1 MALYREIVTKAV
13 IGKGKKYF
21 KNNYNLLAEHNAN
34 TILGCWVINH
44 KFKGTVVGD
53 KVVID
58 GNFDINIWYSYDEDK
73 KTGVATK
80 NISYT
85 ETVNVKTKTGTS
97 IEGSDIIVRALKQ
110 PSCSNVKIKDDVIDF
125 DIEKELGIEVVND
138 AKVKIAIEDDE
149 DPWDTIDDDIEEV
162 DKKIDDSDILR
173 FQIATEDENYTKI
186 NEYHEEDFESMCG
199 YDAFKYLSSYHFV
212 EPAWCYVIRKNY
224 YIENK
229 FSFKKG
235 VYHED
240 FGLIP
245 YVIYKARKVKSIDFI
260 GYYYIQRNG
269 SIMNNNDY
277 KKTVKKAF
285 DMIEQYKTMRLFAKN
300 INRKNN
306 LDDYFLSYI
315 SNSVIVKARELKK
328 DEKKVYINELKKL
341 NVFDGVLVNTRIRR
355 FKKYLMKHNLNLYL
369 KVVR

>member
-1 MALYREIVTKAV
+1 MIKYSFIVPVYNTEKYLKKCLDSLVNQTYKDFEI
-13 IGKGKKYF
+13 I
-21 KNNYNLLAEHNAN
+21 
-34 TILGCWVINH
+34 
-44 KFKGTVVGD
+44 
-53 KVVID
+53 
-58 GNFDINIWYSYDEDK
+58 
-73 KTGVATK
+73 
-80 NISYT
+80 
-85 ETVNVKTKTGTS
+85 
-97 IEGSDIIVRALKQ
+97 
-110 PSCSNVKIKDDVIDF
+110 
-125 DIEKELGIEVVND
+125 VVND
-138 AKVKIAIEDDE
+138 GSTDKSSSIISKYQKKYKNIIVIDKENEGLSMARNRGVQKSSGKYIIFVDSDDYVSNKLL
-149 DPWDTIDDDIEEV
+149 EEV

-173 FQIATEDENYTKI
+173 FQIATEDEEYTKI
-186 NEYHEEDFESMCG
+186 NEYHEEGFESMCG

-245 YVIYKARKVKSIDFI
+245 YVIYKARKVKSIDYI
-260 GYYYIQRNG
+260 GYHYVQRNG

-285 DMIEQYKTMRLFAKN
+285 DMLEQYKTMRLFAKN

-341 NVFDGVLVNTRIRR
+341 NVFDGALVNTRIRR

>member
-1 MALYREIVTKAV
+1 MIKYSFIVPVYNTEKYLKKCLDSLVNQTYKDFEI
-13 IGKGKKYF
+13 I
-21 KNNYNLLAEHNAN
+21 
-34 TILGCWVINH
+34 
-44 KFKGTVVGD
+44 
-53 KVVID
+53 
-58 GNFDINIWYSYDEDK
+58 
-73 KTGVATK
+73 
-80 NISYT
+80 
-85 ETVNVKTKTGTS
+85 
-97 IEGSDIIVRALKQ
+97 
-110 PSCSNVKIKDDVIDF
+110 
-125 DIEKELGIEVVND
+125 VVND
-138 AKVKIAIEDDE
+138 GSTDKSSSIISKYQKKYKNIIVIDKENEGLSMARNRGVQKSSGKYIIFVDSDDYVSNKLL
-149 DPWDTIDDDIEEV
+149 EEV

-173 FQIATEDENYTKI
+173 FQIATEDEGYTKI
-186 NEYHEEDFESMCG
+186 NEYHEEGFESMCG

-245 YVIYKARKVKSIDFI
+245 YVIYKARKVKSVDFI

-285 DMIEQYKTMRLFAKN
+285 DMLEQYKTMRLFAKN

>member
-1 MALYREIVTKAV
+1 MIKYSFIVPVYNTEKYLKKCLDSLVNQTYKDFEI
-13 IGKGKKYF
+13 I
-21 KNNYNLLAEHNAN
+21 
-34 TILGCWVINH
+34 
-44 KFKGTVVGD
+44 
-53 KVVID
+53 
-58 GNFDINIWYSYDEDK
+58 
-73 KTGVATK
+73 
-80 NISYT
+80 
-85 ETVNVKTKTGTS
+85 
-97 IEGSDIIVRALKQ
+97 
-110 PSCSNVKIKDDVIDF
+110 
-125 DIEKELGIEVVND
+125 VVND
-138 AKVKIAIEDDE
+138 GSTDKSSSIISKYQKKYKNIIVIDKENEGLSMARNRGVQKSSGKYIIFVDSDDYVSNKLL
-149 DPWDTIDDDIEEV
+149 EEV

-173 FQIATEDENYTKI
+173 FQIATEDEEYTKI
-186 NEYHEEDFESMCG
+186 NEYHEEGFESMCG
-199 YDAFKYLSSYHFV
+199 YDAFRYLSSYHFV

-245 YVIYKARKVKSIDFI
+245 YVIYKARKVKSVDFI

-285 DMIEQYKTMRLFAKN
+285 DMLEQYKTMRLFAKN

-341 NVFDGVLVNTRIRR
+341 NVFDGMLVNTRIRR

>member
-1 MALYREIVTKAV
+1 MMKYSFIVPVYNTEKYLKKCLDSLVNQTYKDFEIIVVNDGSTDESYK
-13 IGKGKKYF
+13 IISRYKNKY
-21 KNNYNLLAEHNAN
+21 
-34 TILGCWVINH
+34 
-44 KFKGTVVGD
+44 
-53 KVVID
+53 
-58 GNFDINIWYSYDEDK
+58 
-73 KTGVATK
+73 K
-80 NISYT
+80 NISVINQ
-85 ETVNVKTKTGTS
+85 EN
-97 IEGSDIIVRALKQ
+97 EGLSMARNRGVQKSSGKYIIFVDSDDYVSDKLLENIDKEM
-110 PSCSNVKIKDDVIDF
+110 DDC
-125 DIEKELGIEVVND
+125 
-138 AKVKIAIEDDE
+138 
-149 DPWDTIDDDIEEV
+149 
-162 DKKIDDSDILR
+162 DILR
-173 FQIATEDENYTKI
+173 FQIATLNECYTEEK
-186 NEYHEEDFESMCG
+186 EYHEEGFSARSGFE
-199 YDAFKYLSSYHFV
+199 AFKYLSSYHFV

-277 KKTVKKAF
+277 KKSVKKAF
-285 DMIEQYKTMRLFAKN
+285 DMLEQYKTMRLFAKN
-300 INRKNN
+300 INKKNN

-328 DEKKVYINELKKL
+328 DERKIYVSELKKL
-341 NVFDGVLVNTRIRR
+341 NAFDGILVNTVSRK
-355 FKKYLMKHNLNLYL
+355 FKKYLMKYNLNLYL

>member
-1 MALYREIVTKAV
+1 MIKYSFIVPVYNTEKYLKKCLDSLVNQTYKDFEI
-13 IGKGKKYF
+13 I
-21 KNNYNLLAEHNAN
+21 
-34 TILGCWVINH
+34 
-44 KFKGTVVGD
+44 
-53 KVVID
+53 
-58 GNFDINIWYSYDEDK
+58 
-73 KTGVATK
+73 
-80 NISYT
+80 
-85 ETVNVKTKTGTS
+85 
-97 IEGSDIIVRALKQ
+97 
-110 PSCSNVKIKDDVIDF
+110 
-125 DIEKELGIEVVND
+125 VVND
-138 AKVKIAIEDDE
+138 GSTDKSSNIISKYQKKYKNIIVIDKENEGLSMARNRGVQKSSGKYIIFVDSDDYVSNKLL
-149 DPWDTIDDDIEEV
+149 EEV

-173 FQIATEDENYTKI
+173 FQIATEDEEYTKI
-186 NEYHEEDFESMCG
+186 NEYHEESFESMCG

-212 EPAWCYVIRKNY
+212 EPAWSYVIRKNY

-229 FSFKKG
+229 FSFKRG

-245 YVIYKARKVKSIDFI
+245 YVIYKARKVKSVDFI

-285 DMIEQYKTMRLFAKN
+285 DMLEQYKTMRLFAKN

-341 NVFDGVLVNTRIRR
+341 NVFDGVLVNTKIRR

>member
-1 MALYREIVTKAV
+1 MIKYSFIVPVYNTEKYLKKCLDSLVNQTYKDFEI
-13 IGKGKKYF
+13 I
-21 KNNYNLLAEHNAN
+21 
-34 TILGCWVINH
+34 
-44 KFKGTVVGD
+44 
-53 KVVID
+53 
-58 GNFDINIWYSYDEDK
+58 
-73 KTGVATK
+73 
-80 NISYT
+80 
-85 ETVNVKTKTGTS
+85 
-97 IEGSDIIVRALKQ
+97 
-110 PSCSNVKIKDDVIDF
+110 
-125 DIEKELGIEVVND
+125 VVND
-138 AKVKIAIEDDE
+138 GSTDKSSNIISKYQKKYKNIIVIDKENEGLSMARNRGVQKSSGKYIIFVDSDDYVSNKLL
-149 DPWDTIDDDIEEV
+149 EEV

-173 FQIATEDENYTKI
+173 FQIATEDEDYTKI
-186 NEYHEEDFESMCG
+186 NEYHEEEFESMRG

-285 DMIEQYKTMRLFAKN
+285 DMLEQYKTMRLFAKN

-341 NVFDGVLVNTRIRR
+341 NVFDGVLVNARIRR

>member
-1 MALYREIVTKAV
+1 MIKYSFIVPVYNTEKFLKKCLDSLVNQTYKDFEI
-13 IGKGKKYF
+13 I
-21 KNNYNLLAEHNAN
+21 
-34 TILGCWVINH
+34 
-44 KFKGTVVGD
+44 
-53 KVVID
+53 
-58 GNFDINIWYSYDEDK
+58 
-73 KTGVATK
+73 
-80 NISYT
+80 
-85 ETVNVKTKTGTS
+85 
-97 IEGSDIIVRALKQ
+97 
-110 PSCSNVKIKDDVIDF
+110 
-125 DIEKELGIEVVND
+125 VVND
-138 AKVKIAIEDDE
+138 GSTDKSSSIISKYQKKYKNIIVIDKENEGLSMARNRGVQKSSGKYIIFVDSDDYVSNKLL
-149 DPWDTIDDDIEEV
+149 EEV

-173 FQIATEDENYTKI
+173 FQIATEDEEYTKI
-186 NEYHEEDFESMCG
+186 NEYHEEGFESMCG

-229 FSFKKG
+229 FSFKKD

-245 YVIYKARKVKSIDFI
+245 HVIYKARKVKSIDFI

-285 DMIEQYKTMRLFAKN
+285 DMLEQYKTMRLFAKN

-341 NVFDGVLVNTRIRR
+341 NVFDGVIVNTRIRR

>member
-1 MALYREIVTKAV
+1 MIKYSFIVPVYNTEKYLKKCLDSLVNQTYKDFEI
-13 IGKGKKYF
+13 I
-21 KNNYNLLAEHNAN
+21 
-34 TILGCWVINH
+34 
-44 KFKGTVVGD
+44 
-53 KVVID
+53 
-58 GNFDINIWYSYDEDK
+58 
-73 KTGVATK
+73 
-80 NISYT
+80 
-85 ETVNVKTKTGTS
+85 
-97 IEGSDIIVRALKQ
+97 
-110 PSCSNVKIKDDVIDF
+110 
-125 DIEKELGIEVVND
+125 VVND
-138 AKVKIAIEDDE
+138 GSTDKSSSIISKYQKKYKNIIVINKENEGLSMARNRGVQKSSGKYIIFVDSDDYVSNKLL
-149 DPWDTIDDDIEEV
+149 EEV

-173 FQIATEDENYTKI
+173 FQIATEDEEYTKI
-186 NEYHEEDFESMCG
+186 NEYHEEGFESMCG

-229 FSFKKG
+229 FSFKKD

-245 YVIYKARKVKSIDFI
+245 YVIYKARKVKSIDFV

-285 DMIEQYKTMRLFAKN
+285 DMLEQYKTMRLFAKN

>member
-1 MALYREIVTKAV
+1 MIKYSFIVPVYNTEKYLKKCLDSLVNQTYKDFEI
-13 IGKGKKYF
+13 I
-21 KNNYNLLAEHNAN
+21 
-34 TILGCWVINH
+34 
-44 KFKGTVVGD
+44 
-53 KVVID
+53 
-58 GNFDINIWYSYDEDK
+58 
-73 KTGVATK
+73 
-80 NISYT
+80 
-85 ETVNVKTKTGTS
+85 
-97 IEGSDIIVRALKQ
+97 
-110 PSCSNVKIKDDVIDF
+110 
-125 DIEKELGIEVVND
+125 VVND
-138 AKVKIAIEDDE
+138 GSTDKSSNIISKYQKKYKNIIVIDKENEGLSMARNRGVQKSSGKYIIFVDSDDYVSNKLL
-149 DPWDTIDDDIEEV
+149 EEV

-173 FQIATEDENYTKI
+173 FQIATEDEEYTKI
-186 NEYHEEDFESMCG
+186 NEYHEEGFESMCG

-229 FSFKKG
+229 FSFKNG

-285 DMIEQYKTMRLFAKN
+285 DMLEQYKTMRLFAKN

-341 NVFDGVLVNTRIRR
+341 NVFDGVLVNKRIRR

>member
-1 MALYREIVTKAV
+1 MIKYSFIVPVYNTEKYLKKCLDSLVNQTYKDFEI
-13 IGKGKKYF
+13 I
-21 KNNYNLLAEHNAN
+21 
-34 TILGCWVINH
+34 
-44 KFKGTVVGD
+44 
-53 KVVID
+53 
-58 GNFDINIWYSYDEDK
+58 
-73 KTGVATK
+73 
-80 NISYT
+80 
-85 ETVNVKTKTGTS
+85 
-97 IEGSDIIVRALKQ
+97 
-110 PSCSNVKIKDDVIDF
+110 
-125 DIEKELGIEVVND
+125 VVND
-138 AKVKIAIEDDE
+138 GSTDKSSNIISKYQKKYKNIIVIDKENEGLSMARNRGVQKSSGKYIIFVDSDDYVSNKLL
-149 DPWDTIDDDIEEV
+149 EEV

-173 FQIATEDENYTKI
+173 FQIATEDEEYTKI
-186 NEYHEEDFESMCG
+186 NEYHEESFESMCG

-285 DMIEQYKTMRLFAKN
+285 DMLEQYKTMRLFAKN

>member
-1 MALYREIVTKAV
+1 MIKYSFIVPVYNTEKFLKKCLDSLVNQTYKDFEI
-13 IGKGKKYF
+13 I
-21 KNNYNLLAEHNAN
+21 
-34 TILGCWVINH
+34 
-44 KFKGTVVGD
+44 
-53 KVVID
+53 
-58 GNFDINIWYSYDEDK
+58 
-73 KTGVATK
+73 
-80 NISYT
+80 
-85 ETVNVKTKTGTS
+85 
-97 IEGSDIIVRALKQ
+97 
-110 PSCSNVKIKDDVIDF
+110 
-125 DIEKELGIEVVND
+125 VVND
-138 AKVKIAIEDDE
+138 GSTDKSSNIISKYQKKYKNIIVIDKENERLSMARNRGVQKSSGKYIIFVDSDDYVSNKLL
-149 DPWDTIDDDIEEV
+149 EEV

-173 FQIATEDENYTKI
+173 FQIATEDEEYTKI
-186 NEYHEEDFESMCG
+186 NEYHEEGFESMCG

-229 FSFKKG
+229 FSFKKD

-245 YVIYKARKVKSIDFI
+245 HVIYKARKVKSIDFI

-285 DMIEQYKTMRLFAKN
+285 DMLEQYKTMRLFAKN

-341 NVFDGVLVNTRIRR
+341 NVFDGVIVNTRIRR

>member
-1 MALYREIVTKAV
+1 MIKYSFIVPVYNTEKYLKKCLDSLVNQTYKDFEI
-13 IGKGKKYF
+13 I
-21 KNNYNLLAEHNAN
+21 
-34 TILGCWVINH
+34 
-44 KFKGTVVGD
+44 
-53 KVVID
+53 
-58 GNFDINIWYSYDEDK
+58 
-73 KTGVATK
+73 
-80 NISYT
+80 
-85 ETVNVKTKTGTS
+85 
-97 IEGSDIIVRALKQ
+97 
-110 PSCSNVKIKDDVIDF
+110 
-125 DIEKELGIEVVND
+125 VVND
-138 AKVKIAIEDDE
+138 GSTDKSSNIISKYQKKYKNIIVIDKENEGLSMARNRGVQKSSGKYIIFVDSDDYVSNKLL
-149 DPWDTIDDDIEEV
+149 EEV

-173 FQIATEDENYTKI
+173 FQIATEDEEYTKI
-186 NEYHEEDFESMCG
+186 NEYHEEGFESMCG

-285 DMIEQYKTMRLFAKN
+285 DMLEQYKTMRLFAKN

-328 DEKKVYINELKKL
+328 DEKKVYINELKKS

>member
-1 MALYREIVTKAV
+1 MIKYSFIVPVYNTEKYLKKCLDSLVNQTYKDFEI
-13 IGKGKKYF
+13 I
-21 KNNYNLLAEHNAN
+21 
-34 TILGCWVINH
+34 
-44 KFKGTVVGD
+44 
-53 KVVID
+53 
-58 GNFDINIWYSYDEDK
+58 
-73 KTGVATK
+73 
-80 NISYT
+80 
-85 ETVNVKTKTGTS
+85 
-97 IEGSDIIVRALKQ
+97 
-110 PSCSNVKIKDDVIDF
+110 
-125 DIEKELGIEVVND
+125 VVND
-138 AKVKIAIEDDE
+138 GSTDKSSSIISKYQKKYKNIIVIDKENEGLSMARNRGVQKSSGKYIIFVDSDDYVSNKLL
-149 DPWDTIDDDIEEV
+149 EEV

-173 FQIATEDENYTKI
+173 FQLATEDEEYTKI
-186 NEYHEEDFESMCG
+186 NEYHEEGFESMCG

-285 DMIEQYKTMRLFAKN
+285 DMLEQYKTMRLFAKN

>member
-1 MALYREIVTKAV
+1 MIKYSFIVPVYNTEKYLKKCLDSLVNQTYKDFEI
-13 IGKGKKYF
+13 I
-21 KNNYNLLAEHNAN
+21 
-34 TILGCWVINH
+34 
-44 KFKGTVVGD
+44 
-53 KVVID
+53 
-58 GNFDINIWYSYDEDK
+58 
-73 KTGVATK
+73 
-80 NISYT
+80 
-85 ETVNVKTKTGTS
+85 
-97 IEGSDIIVRALKQ
+97 
-110 PSCSNVKIKDDVIDF
+110 
-125 DIEKELGIEVVND
+125 VVND
-138 AKVKIAIEDDE
+138 GSTDKSSSIISKYQKKYKNIIVINKENEGLSMARNRGVQKSSGKYIIFVDSDDYVSNKLL
-149 DPWDTIDDDIEEV
+149 EEV

-173 FQIATEDENYTKI
+173 FQIATEDEEYTKI
-186 NEYHEEDFESMCG
+186 NEYHEEGFESMCG
-199 YDAFKYLSSYHFV
+199 YDAFRYLSSYHFV

-245 YVIYKARKVKSIDFI
+245 YVIYKARKVKSIDYI
-260 GYYYIQRNG
+260 GYHYVQRNG

-285 DMIEQYKTMRLFAKN
+285 DMLEQYKTMRLFAKN

-341 NVFDGVLVNTRIRR
+341 NVFDGMLVNTRIRR

>member
-1 MALYREIVTKAV
+1 MIKYSFIVPVYNTEKYLKKCLDSLINQTYKDFEI
-13 IGKGKKYF
+13 I
-21 KNNYNLLAEHNAN
+21 
-34 TILGCWVINH
+34 
-44 KFKGTVVGD
+44 
-53 KVVID
+53 
-58 GNFDINIWYSYDEDK
+58 
-73 KTGVATK
+73 
-80 NISYT
+80 
-85 ETVNVKTKTGTS
+85 
-97 IEGSDIIVRALKQ
+97 
-110 PSCSNVKIKDDVIDF
+110 
-125 DIEKELGIEVVND
+125 VVND
-138 AKVKIAIEDDE
+138 GSTDKSSNIISRYQKKYKNIIVIDKENEGLSMARNRGVQKSSGKYIIFVDSDDYVSNKLL
-149 DPWDTIDDDIEEV
+149 EEV

-186 NEYHEEDFESMCG
+186 NEYHEEGFESMCG

-212 EPAWCYVIRKNY
+212 EPAWCYVIRRDY

-285 DMIEQYKTMRLFAKN
+285 DMLEQYKTMRLFAKN

-328 DEKKVYINELKKL
+328 DERKVYKHELIKL
-341 NVFDGVLVNTRIRR
+341 NVFDGVLVNTGIRR

-369 KVVR
+369 KVVK

>member
-1 MALYREIVTKAV
+1 MIKYSFIVPVYNTEKYLKKCLDSLVNQTYKDFEI
-13 IGKGKKYF
+13 I
-21 KNNYNLLAEHNAN
+21 
-34 TILGCWVINH
+34 
-44 KFKGTVVGD
+44 
-53 KVVID
+53 
-58 GNFDINIWYSYDEDK
+58 
-73 KTGVATK
+73 
-80 NISYT
+80 
-85 ETVNVKTKTGTS
+85 
-97 IEGSDIIVRALKQ
+97 
-110 PSCSNVKIKDDVIDF
+110 
-125 DIEKELGIEVVND
+125 VVND
-138 AKVKIAIEDDE
+138 GSTDKSSNIISKYQKKYKNIIVIDKENEGLSMARNRGVQKSSGKYIIFVDSDDYVSNKLL
-149 DPWDTIDDDIEEV
+149 EEV
-162 DKKIDDSDILR
+162 DKKIDDNDILR

-186 NEYHEEDFESMCG
+186 NEYHEEGFESMCG

-285 DMIEQYKTMRLFAKN
+285 DMLEQYKTMRLFAKN

-341 NVFDGVLVNTRIRR
+341 NVFDGVLVNTRIRK

-369 KVVR
+369 

>member
-1 MALYREIVTKAV
+1 MIKYSFIVPVYNTEKYLKKCLDSLVNQTYKDFEI
-13 IGKGKKYF
+13 I
-21 KNNYNLLAEHNAN
+21 
-34 TILGCWVINH
+34 
-44 KFKGTVVGD
+44 
-53 KVVID
+53 
-58 GNFDINIWYSYDEDK
+58 
-73 KTGVATK
+73 
-80 NISYT
+80 
-85 ETVNVKTKTGTS
+85 
-97 IEGSDIIVRALKQ
+97 
-110 PSCSNVKIKDDVIDF
+110 
-125 DIEKELGIEVVND
+125 VVND
-138 AKVKIAIEDDE
+138 GSTDKSSSIISKYQKKYKNIIVIDKENEGLSMARNRGVQKSSGKYIIFVDSDDYVSNKLL
-149 DPWDTIDDDIEEV
+149 EEV

-173 FQIATEDENYTKI
+173 FQIATEDEEYTKI
-186 NEYHEEDFESMCG
+186 NEYHEEGFESMCG

-229 FSFKKG
+229 FSFKKD

-245 YVIYKARKVKSIDFI
+245 HVVYKARKVKSIDFI

-285 DMIEQYKTMRLFAKN
+285 DMLEQYKTMRLFAKN

>member
-1 MALYREIVTKAV
+1 MIKYSFIVPVYNTEKYLKKCLDSLVNQTYKDFEI
-13 IGKGKKYF
+13 I
-21 KNNYNLLAEHNAN
+21 
-34 TILGCWVINH
+34 
-44 KFKGTVVGD
+44 
-53 KVVID
+53 
-58 GNFDINIWYSYDEDK
+58 
-73 KTGVATK
+73 
-80 NISYT
+80 
-85 ETVNVKTKTGTS
+85 
-97 IEGSDIIVRALKQ
+97 
-110 PSCSNVKIKDDVIDF
+110 
-125 DIEKELGIEVVND
+125 VVND
-138 AKVKIAIEDDE
+138 GSTDKSSNIISKYQKKYKNIIVIDKENEGLSMARNRGVQKSSGKYIIFVDSDDYVSNKLL
-149 DPWDTIDDDIEEV
+149 EEV

-173 FQIATEDENYTKI
+173 FQIATEDEEYTKI
-186 NEYHEEDFESMCG
+186 NEYHEEEFESMCG

-245 YVIYKARKVKSIDFI
+245 YVIYKARKVKSVGFI

-285 DMIEQYKTMRLFAKN
+285 DMLEQYKTMRLFAKN

-341 NVFDGVLVNTRIRR
+341 NVFDGVLVNTKIRR

>member
-1 MALYREIVTKAV
+1 MIKYSFIVPVYNTEKYLKKCLDSLVNQTYKDFEI
-13 IGKGKKYF
+13 I
-21 KNNYNLLAEHNAN
+21 
-34 TILGCWVINH
+34 
-44 KFKGTVVGD
+44 
-53 KVVID
+53 
-58 GNFDINIWYSYDEDK
+58 
-73 KTGVATK
+73 
-80 NISYT
+80 
-85 ETVNVKTKTGTS
+85 
-97 IEGSDIIVRALKQ
+97 
-110 PSCSNVKIKDDVIDF
+110 
-125 DIEKELGIEVVND
+125 VVND
-138 AKVKIAIEDDE
+138 GSTDKSSNIISKYQKKYKNIIVIDKENEGLSMARNRGVQKSSGKYIIFVDSDDYVSNKLL
-149 DPWDTIDDDIEEV
+149 EEV

-173 FQIATEDENYTKI
+173 FQIATEDEGYTKI
-186 NEYHEEDFESMCG
+186 SEYHEEGFESMCG

-260 GYYYIQRNG
+260 GYYYIQRNS

-285 DMIEQYKTMRLFAKN
+285 DMLEQYKTMRLFAKN

>member
-1 MALYREIVTKAV
+1 MIKYSFIVPVYNTEKFLKKCLDSLVNQTYKDFEI
-13 IGKGKKYF
+13 I
-21 KNNYNLLAEHNAN
+21 
-34 TILGCWVINH
+34 
-44 KFKGTVVGD
+44 
-53 KVVID
+53 
-58 GNFDINIWYSYDEDK
+58 
-73 KTGVATK
+73 
-80 NISYT
+80 
-85 ETVNVKTKTGTS
+85 
-97 IEGSDIIVRALKQ
+97 
-110 PSCSNVKIKDDVIDF
+110 
-125 DIEKELGIEVVND
+125 VVND
-138 AKVKIAIEDDE
+138 GSTDKSSNIISKYQKKYKNVIVIDKENEGLSMARNRGVQKSSGKYIIFVDSDDYVSNKLL
-149 DPWDTIDDDIEEV
+149 EEV

-173 FQIATEDENYTKI
+173 FQIATEDEEYTKI
-186 NEYHEEDFESMCG
+186 NEYHEEGFESMCG

-245 YVIYKARKVKSIDFI
+245 YVIYKSRKVKSIDFI

-285 DMIEQYKTMRLFAKN
+285 DMLEQYKTMRLFAKN

>member
-1 MALYREIVTKAV
+1 MIKYSFIVPVYNTEKYLKKCLDSLVNQTYKDFEI
-13 IGKGKKYF
+13 I
-21 KNNYNLLAEHNAN
+21 
-34 TILGCWVINH
+34 
-44 KFKGTVVGD
+44 
-53 KVVID
+53 
-58 GNFDINIWYSYDEDK
+58 
-73 KTGVATK
+73 
-80 NISYT
+80 
-85 ETVNVKTKTGTS
+85 
-97 IEGSDIIVRALKQ
+97 
-110 PSCSNVKIKDDVIDF
+110 
-125 DIEKELGIEVVND
+125 VVND
-138 AKVKIAIEDDE
+138 GSTDKSSNIISKYQKKYKNIIVIDKENEGLSMARNRGVQKSSGKYIIFVDSDDYVSNKLL
-149 DPWDTIDDDIEEV
+149 EEV

-173 FQIATEDENYTKI
+173 FQIATEDEEYTKI
-186 NEYHEEDFESMCG
+186 NEYHEEGFESMCG
-199 YDAFKYLSSYHFV
+199 YDAFRYLSSYRFV
-212 EPAWCYVIRKNY
+212 EPACCYVIRKNY

-285 DMIEQYKTMRLFAKN
+285 DMLEQYKTMRLFAKN

>member
-1 MALYREIVTKAV
+1 MIKYSFIVPVYNTEKYLKKCLDSLVNQTYKDFEI
-13 IGKGKKYF
+13 I
-21 KNNYNLLAEHNAN
+21 
-34 TILGCWVINH
+34 
-44 KFKGTVVGD
+44 
-53 KVVID
+53 
-58 GNFDINIWYSYDEDK
+58 
-73 KTGVATK
+73 
-80 NISYT
+80 
-85 ETVNVKTKTGTS
+85 
-97 IEGSDIIVRALKQ
+97 
-110 PSCSNVKIKDDVIDF
+110 
-125 DIEKELGIEVVND
+125 VVND
-138 AKVKIAIEDDE
+138 GSTDKSSSIISKYQKKYKNIIVIDKENEGLSMARNRGVQKSSGKYIIFVDSDDYVSNKLL
-149 DPWDTIDDDIEEV
+149 EEV

-173 FQIATEDENYTKI
+173 FQIATEDEDYTKI
-186 NEYHEEDFESMCG
+186 NEYHEEGFESMCG
-199 YDAFKYLSSYHFV
+199 YDAFKNLSSYHFV

-285 DMIEQYKTMRLFAKN
+285 DMLEQYKTMRLFAKN

>member
-1 MALYREIVTKAV
+1 MIKYSFIVPVYNTEKYLKKCLDSLVNQTYKDFEI
-13 IGKGKKYF
+13 I
-21 KNNYNLLAEHNAN
+21 
-34 TILGCWVINH
+34 
-44 KFKGTVVGD
+44 
-53 KVVID
+53 
-58 GNFDINIWYSYDEDK
+58 
-73 KTGVATK
+73 
-80 NISYT
+80 
-85 ETVNVKTKTGTS
+85 
-97 IEGSDIIVRALKQ
+97 
-110 PSCSNVKIKDDVIDF
+110 
-125 DIEKELGIEVVND
+125 VVND
-138 AKVKIAIEDDE
+138 GSTDKSSNIISKYQKKYKNIIVIDKENEGLSMARNRGVQKSSGKYIIFVDSDDYVSNKLL
-149 DPWDTIDDDIEEV
+149 EEV

-173 FQIATEDENYTKI
+173 FQIATEDEEYTKI
-186 NEYHEEDFESMCG
+186 NEYHEEGFESMCG

>member
-1 MALYREIVTKAV
+1 MIKYSFIVPVYNTEKYLKKCLDSLVNQTYKNFEI
-13 IGKGKKYF
+13 I
-21 KNNYNLLAEHNAN
+21 
-34 TILGCWVINH
+34 
-44 KFKGTVVGD
+44 
-53 KVVID
+53 
-58 GNFDINIWYSYDEDK
+58 
-73 KTGVATK
+73 
-80 NISYT
+80 
-85 ETVNVKTKTGTS
+85 
-97 IEGSDIIVRALKQ
+97 
-110 PSCSNVKIKDDVIDF
+110 
-125 DIEKELGIEVVND
+125 VVND
-138 AKVKIAIEDDE
+138 GSTDKSSNIISKYQKKYKNIIVIDKENEGLSMARNRGVQKSSGKYIIFVDSDDYVSNKLL
-149 DPWDTIDDDIEEV
+149 EEV

-173 FQIATEDENYTKI
+173 FQIATEDEEYTKI
-186 NEYHEEDFESMCG
+186 NEYHEEGFESMCG

-212 EPAWCYVIRKNY
+212 ETAWCYVIRKNY

>member
-1 MALYREIVTKAV
+1 MIKYSFIVPVYNTEKYLKKCLDSLVNQTYKDFEI
-13 IGKGKKYF
+13 I
-21 KNNYNLLAEHNAN
+21 
-34 TILGCWVINH
+34 
-44 KFKGTVVGD
+44 
-53 KVVID
+53 
-58 GNFDINIWYSYDEDK
+58 
-73 KTGVATK
+73 
-80 NISYT
+80 
-85 ETVNVKTKTGTS
+85 
-97 IEGSDIIVRALKQ
+97 
-110 PSCSNVKIKDDVIDF
+110 
-125 DIEKELGIEVVND
+125 VVND
-138 AKVKIAIEDDE
+138 GSTDKSSNIISKYQKKYKNIIVIDKENEGLSMARNRGVQKSSGKYIIFVDSDDYVSNKLL
-149 DPWDTIDDDIEEV
+149 EEV

-173 FQIATEDENYTKI
+173 FQIATEDEEYTKI
-186 NEYHEEDFESMCG
+186 NEYHEEEFESMCG

-245 YVIYKARKVKSIDFI
+245 YVIYKARKVKSIDYI
-260 GYYYIQRNG
+260 GYHYVQRNG

-285 DMIEQYKTMRLFAKN
+285 DMLEQYKIMRLFAKN

-328 DEKKVYINELKKL
+328 DERKVYINELKKL

-355 FKKYLMKHNLNLYL
+355 FKKFLMKHNLNLYL

>member
-1 MALYREIVTKAV
+1 MIKYSFIVPVYNTEKYLKKCLDSLVNQTYKDFEI
-13 IGKGKKYF
+13 I
-21 KNNYNLLAEHNAN
+21 
-34 TILGCWVINH
+34 
-44 KFKGTVVGD
+44 
-53 KVVID
+53 
-58 GNFDINIWYSYDEDK
+58 
-73 KTGVATK
+73 
-80 NISYT
+80 
-85 ETVNVKTKTGTS
+85 
-97 IEGSDIIVRALKQ
+97 
-110 PSCSNVKIKDDVIDF
+110 
-125 DIEKELGIEVVND
+125 VVND
-138 AKVKIAIEDDE
+138 GSTDKSSSIISKYQKKYKNIIVIDKENEGLSMARNRGVQKSSGKYIIFVDSDDYVSNKLL
-149 DPWDTIDDDIEEV
+149 EEV

-173 FQIATEDENYTKI
+173 FQIATEDEGYTKI
-186 NEYHEEDFESMCG
+186 NEYHEEEFESMCG
-199 YDAFKYLSSYHFV
+199 YDAFKYLSSYYFV

-245 YVIYKARKVKSIDFI
+245 YVIYKARKVKSVDFI

-285 DMIEQYKTMRLFAKN
+285 DMLEQYKTMRLFAKN

>member
-1 MALYREIVTKAV
+1 MIKYSFIVPVYNTEKYLKKCLDSLVNQTYKDFEI
-13 IGKGKKYF
+13 I
-21 KNNYNLLAEHNAN
+21 
-34 TILGCWVINH
+34 
-44 KFKGTVVGD
+44 
-53 KVVID
+53 
-58 GNFDINIWYSYDEDK
+58 
-73 KTGVATK
+73 
-80 NISYT
+80 
-85 ETVNVKTKTGTS
+85 
-97 IEGSDIIVRALKQ
+97 
-110 PSCSNVKIKDDVIDF
+110 
-125 DIEKELGIEVVND
+125 VVND
-138 AKVKIAIEDDE
+138 GSTDKSSSIISKYQKKYKNIIVIDKENEGLSMARNRGVQKSSGKYIIFVDSDDYVSNKLL
-149 DPWDTIDDDIEEV
+149 EEV

-173 FQIATEDENYTKI
+173 FQIATENEDYTKI
-186 NEYHEEDFESMCG
+186 NEYHEEGFESMCG
-199 YDAFKYLSSYHFV
+199 YDAFKNLSSYHFV

-240 FGLIP
+240 FGLFP

-285 DMIEQYKTMRLFAKN
+285 DMLEQYKTMRLFAKN

-328 DEKKVYINELKKL
+328 DERKVYINELKKL

>member
-1 MALYREIVTKAV
+1 MIKYSFIVPVYNTEKYLKKCLDSLVNQTYKDFEI
-13 IGKGKKYF
+13 I
-21 KNNYNLLAEHNAN
+21 
-34 TILGCWVINH
+34 
-44 KFKGTVVGD
+44 
-53 KVVID
+53 
-58 GNFDINIWYSYDEDK
+58 
-73 KTGVATK
+73 
-80 NISYT
+80 
-85 ETVNVKTKTGTS
+85 
-97 IEGSDIIVRALKQ
+97 
-110 PSCSNVKIKDDVIDF
+110 
-125 DIEKELGIEVVND
+125 VVND
-138 AKVKIAIEDDE
+138 GSTDKSSSIISKYQKKYKNIIVIDKENEGLSMARNRGVQKSSGKYIIFVDSDDYVSNKLL
-149 DPWDTIDDDIEEV
+149 EEV

-173 FQIATEDENYTKI
+173 FQIATEYEDYTKI
-186 NEYHEEDFESMCG
+186 NEYHEEGFESMCG
-199 YDAFKYLSSYHFV
+199 YDAFKNLSSYHFV

-285 DMIEQYKTMRLFAKN
+285 DMLEQYKTMRLFAKN

-328 DEKKVYINELKKL
+328 DERKVYINELKKL